1 MSESPQKSLHVIG
14 SKFVKHNL
22 SCLPIDVRRGL
33 NQTFWAMRPAVTRL
47 GCPLGEQRE
56 VSYHQT
62 SWVCTTAMGPEADK
76 GLGHVTWATAS
87 ERNCSRTEC
96 TGHSVQG
103 ANPEPQAFRDS
114 RVAFPIESP
123 A

>member
-1 MSESPQKSLHVIG
+1 MDGGCAKPQPNRPVSGTG
-14 SKFVKHNL
+14 STPFKGV
-22 SCLPIDVRRGL
+22 G
-33 NQTFWAMRPAVTRL
+33 
-47 GCPLGEQRE
+47 GEQRE

-62 SWVCTTAMGPEADK
+62 SWVRTTAMGPEADK

-96 TGHSVQG
+96 TGRSVQG